1 MRVRARRGRAMGA
14 AVAIV
19 TALTLVI
26 GAAGCADTPSSAES
40 IVRQFTASMNSGNA
54 SSAANLTDNPAAARP
69 VIQQLFDD
77 LPTEDVDF
85 SIAQVATTGGSS
97 GNLSL
102 EAKWDFGDG
111 RTWKYTT
118 DGQLTQLSIGWRL
131 VWDPSMVVPGLA
143 EGQTVHLRRTDAD
156 PPTVLGAD
164 GEPYMEERK
173 VHVVRLDPTQVADP
187 DETTRRLSAVIAP
200 VAPSTTADVLR
211 SRLDGADGQ
220 PVEVVS
226 LRDSDYAALEGSLSS
241 IPGVVSTVEP
251 KLVLVN
257 PLTSAPV
264 VPAITK
270 RWQASR
276 DRTAGWEITID
287 DPDGTPHRVAGHQGP
302 PPPDLGTSIAKRVQR
317 AARNGVVASG
327 RPAALVAFRPSTG
340 QMVAVAQNNEAQQR
354 EGIIAFDRPHPPGV
368 IFQAFL
374 DAADAPDGDA
384 DAAAETA
391 RQLGIGDDI
400 PVPGLS
406 DVTDVTTGSVDDGV
420 QATAYGMAVAAS
432 TIAVGALPHPVLFNG
447 DPGEPQGDAPALPG
461 DLRDTYR
468 TMMHDSVQSGALT
481 VLRSHSG
488 LDALT
493 GQVVSDDPHPPDW
506 LIGIRGDL
514 AFAVFVGATDDTSNA
529 VIVADQFLRALERL
543 PQE

>member
-1 MRVRARRGRAMGA
+1 MRVRARGWRATGA
-14 AVAIV
+14 AAAIV
-19 TALTLVI
+19 IALALVMGI
-26 GAAGCADTPSSAES
+26 AGCADTPSSAES
-40 IVRQFTASMNSGNA
+40 VVRQFTASMNSRNA

-77 LPTEDVDF
+77 LPADDIDF

-102 EAKWDFGDG
+102 QAEWDFGDG
-111 RTWKYTT
+111 RTWTYTT
-118 DGQLTQLSIGWRL
+118 DGRLTQLSIGWRL
-131 VWDPSMVVPGLA
+131 VWEPSVVAPGLA
-143 EGQTVHLRRTDAD
+143 EGQSVHLRRTDAA
-156 PPTVLGAD
+156 PPAVLGAD
-164 GEPYMEERK
+164 GEPYMQEQK
-173 VHVVRLDPTQVADP
+173 VHVVRLDPAKIAEP
-187 DETTRRLSAVIAP
+187 AESTRRLSAVIAP
-200 VAPSTTADVLR
+200 VAPLVTADVLR
-211 SRLDGADGQ
+211 SRLDDADGQ
-220 PVEVVS
+220 PIEVVS
-226 LRDSDYAALEGSLSS
+226 LRDSDYAALHGSLSS
-241 IPGVVSTVEP
+241 IPGVVSAVEP
-251 KLVLVN
+251 KLVLN
-257 PLTSAPV
+257 SALTSSPV

-287 DPDGTPHRVAGHQGP
+287 DPDGTRNRVAGHQGP
-302 PPPDLGTSIAKRVQR
+302 PPPDLGTSIDPRVQR

-340 QMVAVAQNNEAQQR
+340 QMVAVAQNNQAQQQQ
-354 EGIIAFDRPHPPGV
+354 GIVAFDQPHPPGV
-368 IFQAFL
+368 IFKAFR
-374 DAADAPDGDA
+374 DAAGVADGDSN
-384 DAAAETA
+384 AASTVA

-406 DVTDVTTGSVDDGV
+406 DVTDVTTGSADGGV
-420 QATAYGMAVAAS
+420 QATTYGMAVAAT
-432 TIAVGALPHPVLFNG
+432 TIAVGALPHPVLFTG

-468 TMMHDSVQSGALT
+468 GLMHDSVQSGSLT
-481 VLRSHSG
+481 TLRSHSG

-493 GQVVSDDPHPPDW
+493 GQVVTDDPNPADW

-529 VIVADQFLRALERL
+529 VIVADQFLRAMERL